1 METALT
7 ERELSILRLIASG
20 ASNGEIARGL
30 HLTEGTVKWYNR
42 QIFAK
47 LGARNR
53 VEAIRA
59 LGDVEE
65 PNLAQASASSRA
77 TRAHVASENIMG
89 RDAELA
95 EALSLLR
102 AHRLVTI
109 LAPGGMG
116 KSTLARAI
124 AEAANGE
131 FPNGACHV
139 ALSPLE
145 SADDIPAAIASAS
158 GITIGP
164 GLPVMDQVLHHCRD
178 WETLLVLDNFERLI
192 DGALVVRQLLDAA
205 PRLSVLATSRERLG
219 LHDEALM
226 RLGGLPVPPE
236 GGSADNA
243 AIRLFARHAQRVSP
257 GFRLDAPTLT
267 SVARIC
273 RLAEGMPLAI
283 ILAATWTGALSV
295 REIASEM
302 SRGIDILATRLRDV
316 PSRHRSMQNVIDQ
329 TWERLSPGAQR
340 VFAELSVFRGGFT
353 RAAATAVTSVTSET
367 LQTLIEHALIRREDD
382 RYSIHELLRQ
392 YAARK
397 LTDSGREAHVAARHH
412 AYYLSWLVDSIR
424 EPTETEL
431 DFENLRRAWEHAVT
445 VADEPAVGLGLVA
458 LIRFCESTGRLSDLA
473 RLCDFSSEGGMS
485 RALRGRLLLAGAM
498 ARTEVGDFS
507 RAVECYSEAER
518 VAQDDGDTQMELRAL
533 IGGADALNRA
543 RKLEQATAL
552 ATRARGLAQA
562 VGDSEAE
569 ADAHFH
575 LGRALWYGGREPQAL
590 ETMTRAV
597 DLAKASRGSGRV
609 AIQALNGMGA
619 VCATSGRISESA
631 ACFQQALTLA
641 RELGQLSIEAE
652 IIEMQGWLL
661 LDSGAPDQSQALFS
675 TAVEIAKRA
684 GLLWVAT
691 AATSGL
697 ALSCALLGDFA
708 RAYVLANDGLRLTER
723 VGVAAHRAH
732 CLHALATIYGHLGM
746 PAMAEAARNTAYQ
759 ILCVQGPAWLVEIQG
774 RLAVDRVETD
784 GDIAS
789 ARHFAESALERATTN
804 GQYGLLPHA
813 ADAVCQVSAAAGDW
827 SRLLG
832 VAQEALVF
840 CKSRDL
846 TGHIAILEGHRGA
859 AQLALGDTAAAIQSL
874 QTALPHAETH
884 GLVRTQI
891 DLHRTF
897 KRACAATGNA
907 IGAALHHARASDLIA
922 QIRQNI
928 RDIPELAA
936 GMNI

>member
-1 METALT
+1 MKTALT

-20 ASNGEIARGL
+20 ASNGEIARAL
-30 HLTEGTVKWYNR
+30 HLTEGTVKWYNG

-59 LGDVEE
+59 LGEAVESS
-65 PNLAQASASSRA
+65 PAQATASSRA
-77 TRAHVASENIMG
+77 TRPQDVSENIMG

-124 AEAANGE
+124 TEAANGE
-131 FPNGACHV
+131 FPEGACHV
-139 ALSPLE
+139 PLAPLE
-145 SADDIPAAIASAS
+145 SADDIPAAIASSS

-164 GLPVMDQVLHHCRD
+164 GLPVLDQVLHHFRNR
-178 WETLLVLDNFERLI
+178 EILLVLDNFERLI

-205 PRLSVLATSRERLG
+205 PHVRVLATSRERLG
-219 LHDEALM
+219 LHDEVLM

-236 GGSADNA
+236 GGNADNA
-243 AIRLFARHAQRVSP
+243 AIRLFARHAQRISQ
-257 GFRLDAPTLT
+257 GFRLDAPTLA

-283 ILAATWTGALSV
+283 ILAATWTGALSA
-295 REIASEM
+295 REIAAEM

-316 PSRHRSMQNVIDQ
+316 PSRHRSMQSVIDQ
-329 TWERLSPGAQR
+329 TWERLNAGAQR
-340 VFAELSVFRGGFT
+340 VFADLSVFRGGFT
-353 RAAATAVTSVTSET
+353 RAAATAVTNVTPET
-367 LQTLIEHALIRREDD
+367 LRTLIEHALIRREDA

-392 YAARK
+392 YGARK

-412 AYYLSWLVDSIR
+412 AYYLSWLVDPIR
-424 EPTETEL
+424 EPTEIEQ
-431 DFENLRRAWEHAVT
+431 DFENLRKAWEHAVT
-445 VADEPAVGLGLVA
+445 VADETALDLSLVA
-458 LIRFCESTGRLSDLA
+458 LVRHCESAGRLSDLA
-473 RLCDFSSEGGMS
+473 RLCDLSADGGLS
-485 RALRGRLLLAGAM
+485 RGLRCRMLLAGAM

-507 RAVECYSEAER
+507 RAVDCYSEAER
-518 VAQDDGDTQMELRAL
+518 IAQEDGDTQMELRAL
-533 IGGADALNRA
+533 IGSADALNRA
-543 RKLEQATAL
+543 RRLEQATAF
-552 ATRARGLAQA
+552 ATRARRLAQA

-575 LGRALWYGGREPQAL
+575 LGRALWYAGKEVLAGEA
-590 ETMTRAV
+590 MTRAV
-597 DLAKASRGSGRV
+597 DLAKASRRSGRV

-619 VCATSGRISESA
+619 VCATSGRLSESA
-631 ACFQQALTLA
+631 ACFRQALTLA

-675 TAVEIAKRA
+675 TAVEIAKHA

-697 ALSCALLGDFA
+697 AMSCAQLGDFA
-708 RAYVLANDGLRLTER
+708 RAYTLANDGLRLTER

-746 PAMAEAARNTAYQ
+746 PALAEAARNTACQ
-759 ILCVQGPAWLVEIQG
+759 ILAPHGPAWLVEIQG
-774 RLAVDRVETD
+774 WLAVDRVETN

-789 ARHFAESALERATTN
+789 ARHLAESALERATTN
-804 GQYGLLPHA
+804 GQYGLVPHA
-813 ADAVCQVSAAAGDW
+813 ADAVCRVSAAAGDW
-827 SRLLG
+827 ARVLE
-832 VAQEALVF
+832 VAQEALTY
-840 CKSRDL
+840 CEECDL
-846 TGHIAILEGHRGA
+846 TGHIAILEGHRGEA
-859 AQLALGDTAAAIQSL
+859 LLAKGDSAAAIHSL
-874 QTALPHAETH
+874 QIALAHAESH

-897 KRACAATGNA
+897 ERTCAATGNSEW
-907 IGAALHHARASDLIA
+907 AAVHHAHASDLIA
-922 QIRQNI
+922 QIRHNI

-936 GMNI
+936 GMNL